1 MNEHIL
7 KRFDERLDKL
17 IGRLDRMGA
26 MAREQVGT
34 ALLALA
40 ESNSASAL
48 QVIER
53 DAKLDKLDIK
63 IDKLGMAIVAAHQPV
78 AMDLRLIMA
87 GLSINRMIE
96 RIGDCAVNIAERVT
110 LLGNDA
116 QVVHRT
122 RILEMGAVAE
132 RMVVDAMQA
141 FLHLEVERA
150 RAVCLT
156 DDSVD
161 EMDSENFRVLTALMS
176 SEPARIEP
184 CSHLLLVNRNVER
197 IADLSTGIAE
207 EVFFL
212 ANATIVRHRKWT
224 DPTVESSTES
234 AKLEEAKEE

>member
-17 IGRLDRMGA
+17 IGRLEKMGA

-40 ESNSASAL
+40 ESNSALAA
-48 QVIER
+48 QVIAR

-87 GLSINRMIE
+87 GLSMNRMIE
-96 RIGDCAVNIAERVT
+96 RIGDCAVNIAERVA
-110 LLGNDA
+110 LLADDA
-116 QVVHRT
+116 QTVRRT

-132 RMVVDAMQA
+132 RMIEDALHA
-141 FLHLEVERA
+141 FLHLDVERA

-156 DDSVD
+156 DDTVD
-161 EMDSENFRVLTALMS
+161 ALDSENFQALIALMR
-176 SEPARIEP
+176 SEPSRIEA
-184 CSHLLLVNRNVER
+184 CSHLLLVNRNLER

-212 ANATIVRHRKWT
+212 TSATIVRHRKWT
-224 DPTVESSTES
+224 DPATETPTES
-234 AKLEEAKEE
+234 AEPEEPGGQ